1 MIPGLA
7 DCLRIDGD
15 DVFVSVR
22 VQPRARKNEIRGVVD
37 GRLQLRTTAPPTDGK
52 ANAAIARAIAELF
65 GIPPSRVELRR
76 GQTHRDKLFVL
87 RGPVP
92 LPPADYSRDGANRV

>member
-7 DCLRIDGD
+7 DCLQVDGD
-15 DVFVSVR
+15 DVFIAVR

-52 ANAAIARAIAELF
+52 ANAAVARAIAKLF

-87 RGPVP
+87 RGPVS
-92 LPPADYSRDGANRV
+92 LPPGGYSRDGTNRV

>member
-22 VQPRARKNEIRGVVD
+22 VQPRARKNEIRGVID
-37 GRLQLRTTAPPTDGK
+37 GKLQLRTTAPPTDGK
-52 ANAAIARAIAELF
+52 ANAAVARAIAELF

-76 GQTHRDKLFVL
+76 GQAHRDKLFCL
-87 RGPVP
+87 RGPVT
-92 LPPADYSRDGANRV
+92 LPPGSYSRDGVNRV